1 MTYLW
6 LKAFHIVGVV
16 SWFAGLF
23 YHGRLFV
30 YHAEALGYPEPKREI
45 LTRQYA
51 LMESRLYRIIM
62 TPAMVLTVAT
72 ALAMLALPTGRAWL
86 PQPWLH
92 AKLALVALLLAL
104 HFYSKRVMDAFAA
117 GRMHR
122 SGEWFRLFNE
132 GPTLILVAVTILAVF
147 KTAIPWGG
155 LGAALTALVV
165 LIVVGYRAYARH
177 RRAAESG
184 APAGDGAAAG
194 DEAAARRR

>member
-1 MTYLW
+1 MLYLW

-23 YHGRLFV
+23 YLGRLFV
-30 YHAEALGYPEPKREI
+30 YHAEALPAPEPKRGI
-45 LTRQYA
+45 LTQQYT
-51 LMESRLYRIIM
+51 LMESRLYRLIM
-62 TPAMVLTVAT
+62 TPAMVLTIAT
-72 ALAMLALPTGRAWL
+72 AAAMLALPAGRAWL

-92 AKLALVALLLAL
+92 AKLALVALLLGL
-104 HFYSKRVMDAFAA
+104 HFYSKRVMSAFAA

-147 KTAIPWGG
+147 KSAIPWGG

-177 RRAAESG
+177 RRAEEVRAAT
-184 APAGDGAAAG
+184 APG
-194 DEAAARRR
+194 EAAER